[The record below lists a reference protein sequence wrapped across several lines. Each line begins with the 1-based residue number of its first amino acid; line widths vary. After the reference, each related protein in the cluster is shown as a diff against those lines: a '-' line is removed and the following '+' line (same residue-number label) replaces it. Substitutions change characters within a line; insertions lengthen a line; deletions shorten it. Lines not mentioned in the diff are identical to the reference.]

1 MKRDILQMQFNQAQK
16 EYLRAGAGMK
26 LSIYERLENGDKRSM
41 SALCETTKNIAWFA
55 FTASKGFFDLLE

>member
-41 SALCETTKNIAWFA
+41 SALCETTKNIA
-55 FTASKGFFDLLE
+55 